1 MITDRDREIINFIDK
16 IGFSTINHIADLFF
30 NGNNFSYDLARRR
43 LKKIRD
49 NGNYLRSVYCSEINK
64 LIYIPINSKKT
75 SVKIHDIKL
84 VDYLIKLKKLG
95 CNIKEFEMFPKFN
108 NVIPDMFVRFEFDGY
123 EYYQIVEIQLRH
135 DNVDVNRLSK
145 EENIRCIL
153 DRCDNTLPTL
163 VVIQDTRYDYS
174 NLDTPYDIVK
184 INTDMSNI
192 GKIFNI

>member
-16 IGFSTINHIADLFF
+16 IGFSTINHISDLFF

-95 CNIKEFEMFPKFN
+95 CVLKEFEMFPKFN

-145 EENIRCIL
+145 EETIRCIL
-153 DRCDNTLPTL
+153 DRCGNTLPTL
-163 VVIQDTRYDYS
+163 VIIQDTRYDYS

>member
-64 LIYIPINSKKT
+64 LIYIPINSKKI

-95 CNIKEFEMFPKFN
+95 CNIKEFEMFPKLN
-108 NVIPDMFVRFEFDGY
+108 NVIPDIFVRFEFDGY

-163 VVIQDTRYDYS
+163 VIIQDTRYDYS

>member
-108 NVIPDMFVRFEFDGY
+108 NVVPDMFVKFEFDGY

-145 EENIRCIL
+145 EETIRCIL

-163 VVIQDTRYDYS
+163 VIIQDTRYDYS

>member
-49 NGNYLRSVYCSEINK
+49 NGNYLKSVYCSEINK

-123 EYYQIVEIQLRH
+123 EYYQMVEIQLRH

-163 VVIQDTRYDYS
+163 VIIQDTRYDYS

>member
-108 NVIPDMFVRFEFDGY
+108 NVIPDRFVRFEVDGY
-123 EYYQIVEIQLRH
+123 EYYQMVEIQLRH

-163 VVIQDTRYDYS
+163 VIIQDTRYDYS

>member
-123 EYYQIVEIQLRH
+123 EYYQMVEIQLRH

-163 VVIQDTRYDYS
+163 VIIQDTRYDYS

>member
-30 NGNNFSYDLARRR
+30 KDNNFSYDLARRR

-49 NGNYLRSVYCSEINK
+49 NGNYLRSVYCSEVNK
-64 LIYIPINSKKT
+64 LIYTPIDSKKI
-75 SVKIHDIKL
+75 SIKVHDIKL

-95 CNIKEFEMFPKFN
+95 CILKEFEMFPKFYS
-108 NVIPDMFVRFEFDGY
+108 VIPDMFVRFEFDGY
-123 EYYQIVEIQLRH
+123 EYYQLVELQLRH
-135 DNVDVNRLSK
+135 ENVDVNRLSK
-145 EENIRCIL
+145 EDNIKSIL
-153 DRCDNTLPTL
+153 TRCDNTLPTL

-174 NLDTPYDIVK
+174 NLDTPYDIIK

-192 GKIFNI
+192 GKIFNL

>member
-64 LIYIPINSKKT
+64 LIYIPINSKKI

-163 VVIQDTRYDYS
+163 VIIQDTRYDYS

>member
-123 EYYQIVEIQLRH
+123 EYYQMVEIQLRH

-163 VVIQDTRYDYS
+163 VVIQDTRYNYS

>member
-49 NGNYLRSVYCSEINK
+49 NGNYLKSVYCSEINK

-108 NVIPDMFVRFEFDGY
+108 NVVPDMLVRFEFDGY

-145 EENIRCIL
+145 EENIKCIL

-163 VVIQDTRYDYS
+163 VVIQDTRYDYN
-174 NLDTPYDIVK
+174 NLDTPYYIIK
-184 INTDMSNI
+184 INTDMNNI

>member
-163 VVIQDTRYDYS
+163 VIIQDTRYDYS
-174 NLDTPYDIVK
+174 NLDTPYDIIK
-184 INTDMSNI
+184 INTDMNNI

>member
-64 LIYIPINSKKT
+64 LIYIPINSKKI

-123 EYYQIVEIQLRH
+123 EYYQMVEIQLRH

-163 VVIQDTRYDYS
+163 VIIQDTRYDYS

>member
-163 VVIQDTRYDYS
+163 VIIQDTRYDYS

>member
-64 LIYIPINSKKT
+64 LIYIPINSKKI

-145 EENIRCIL
+145 EENIRRIL
-153 DRCDNTLPTL
+153 DRCGNTLPTL
-163 VVIQDTRYDYS
+163 VIIQDTRYDYS

>member
-123 EYYQIVEIQLRH
+123 EYYQMVEIQLRH

>member
-123 EYYQIVEIQLRH
+123 EYYQIIEIQLRH
-135 DNVDVNRLSK
+135 DNVDVNRFSK

-163 VVIQDTRYDYS
+163 VIIQDTRYDYS